1 MPAEGSA
8 QAGFVQESE
17 RDVQKT
23 NVRISCKF
31 SVLCH
36 YLLKL
41 RLVIWLKNHTSLAF
55 LKKQIKTKKHPTLP
69 VPSPSP
75 RNLIFPPHTQC

>member
-8 QAGFVQESE
+8 QAEFVQDSE

-23 NVRISCKF
+23 NVRISLKF
-31 SVLCH
+31 SVPCH

-41 RLVIWLKNHTSLAF
+41 RSVIWPKITSLAF
-55 LKKQIKTKKHPTLP
+55 LKKQIKTKKHPT
-69 VPSPSP
+69 
-75 RNLIFPPHTQC
+75 